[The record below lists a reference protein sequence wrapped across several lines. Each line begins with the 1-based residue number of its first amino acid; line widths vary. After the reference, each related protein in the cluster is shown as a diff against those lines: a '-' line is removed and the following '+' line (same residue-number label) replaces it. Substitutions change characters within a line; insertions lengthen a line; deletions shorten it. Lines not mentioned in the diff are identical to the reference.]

1 MGLGAGRAPELD
13 LVAPTGPI
21 DAAKWVIIDSRP
33 MEDAVYGRP
42 LSSHVERRRASAL
55 EGMAD
60 AASRQETFDLIYA
73 VDTLDTMRDD
83 QALAVIEQAS
93 ALLSPNGRVVV
104 SAFAPDL
111 PEASYLDAVLD
122 WRPRLR
128 DEVMLGQLIATAA
141 HHRDGRSIW
150 RGGSDRVVFGMIE
163 RQSWAT

>member
-1 MGLGAGRAPELD
+1 M
-13 LVAPTGPI
+13 
-21 DAAKWVIIDSRP
+21 
-33 MEDAVYGRP
+33 
-42 LSSHVERRRASAL
+42 
-55 EGMAD
+55 
-60 AASRQETFDLIYA
+60 
-73 VDTLDTMRDD
+73 
-83 QALAVIEQAS
+83 
-93 ALLSPNGRVVV
+93 VV

-111 PEASYLDAVLD
+111 PEAAYLDAVLD